1 MRLVLQIPDQ
11 HAVTIDKAELSI
23 GSDPSGD
30 VYLPNSR
37 GTEAYAR
44 ILCQSDAVW
53 LIRNEDSG
61 SSVHLNGRRVQAK
74 ALLHAGDELH
84 FDGFPVQ
91 VKSETAPV
99 SDKPPSSRV
108 LNFSDR
114 ILVRAHCGAQSG
126 KAFALV
132 NSLCIG
138 RSGISE
144 IRVDDPAMAE
154 RQILLQRQG
163 NEVLVKNLSPALEMR
178 VDGWVCNEALLK
190 PGSQLNI
197 EQQRFTLESPVLDL
211 MKMSESTV
219 IEPLQ
224 LPAEPDDMAPLPKSE
239 VALFNRSQ
247 WILLASAVVIS
258 TLLVLLLTLSP

>member
-11 HAVTIDKAELSI
+11 QVVALDKAELSI

-44 ILCQSDAVW
+44 IRNQTDAVW

-61 SSVHLNGRRVQAK
+61 MSVHLNGRRIQAK

-91 VKSETAPV
+91 VKSEMAPV

-114 ILVRAHCGAQSG
+114 ILIRAHCGAQSG

-178 VDGWVCNEALLK
+178 VDGWICNEALLK

-197 EQQRFTLESPVLDL
+197 EQHRFTLESPVLDL
-211 MKMSESTV
+211 MKMAESTT
-219 IEPLQ
+219 IETLQ
-224 LPAEPDDMAPLPKSE
+224 EPAEPEETAPLPKRDA
-239 VALFNRSQ
+239 ALFNRSQ
-247 WILLASAVVIS
+247 WLLLASAVGIS
-258 TLLVLLLTLSP
+258 ALLVLLLTLSP